1 MTEAASKALPNGET
15 WRALF
20 EAATRAQGHAYAP
33 YSGYR
38 VGAALLAPDGAIFAG
53 CNVENA
59 SYGVTL
65 CAERS
70 AVAHLVASGRA
81 RIAAIAVVT
90 AGPEPGRP
98 CGLCRQTLSEFA
110 DDDLVIGL
118 AVGGDTSPRIIDRL
132 GDIFAHP
139 FRGDLVRRDLVKKS

>member
-1 MTEAASKALPNGET
+1 MTRGASHLPVSDET
-15 WRALF
+15 WRALI
-20 EAATRAQGHAYAP
+20 EAAARTRGRAYAP
-33 YSGYR
+33 YSDYQ
-38 VGAALLAPDGAIFAG
+38 VGAAVLAPDGAIFAG

-59 SYGVTL
+59 SYGLAL

-70 AVAHLVASGRA
+70 AIAHLVAAGHTHV
-81 RIAAIAVVT
+81 AAVAVVT

-110 DDDLVIGL
+110 DDDLPIGL
-118 AVGGDTSPRIIDRL
+118 AIPGDALPRTVDRL

-139 FRGDLVRRDLVKKS
+139 FRGDLVKKR

>member
-1 MTEAASKALPNGET
+1 MTGIGAKPPIANET
-15 WRALF
+15 WRALV
-20 EAATRAQGHAYAP
+20 ETATRARERAYAP
-33 YSGYR
+33 YSDYR
-38 VGAALLAPDGAIFAG
+38 VGAAVLGPDGAVFAG

-59 SYGVTL
+59 SYGLAL

-70 AVAHLVASGRA
+70 AVAHL
-81 RIAAIAVVT
+81 IAAGHRRLTAIAVVT

-110 DDDLVIGL
+110 DDDLLIGL
-118 AVGGDTSPRIIDRL
+118 AIAGDAGPRAIDRL

-139 FRGDLVRRDLVKKS
+139 FRGDLVKKS

>member
-1 MTEAASKALPNGET
+1 VTNET
-15 WRALF
+15 WRLLV
-20 EAATRAQGHAYAP
+20 EAAARARDRAYAP
-33 YSGYR
+33 YSNYR

-59 SYGVTL
+59 SYGLAL

-70 AVAHLVASGRA
+70 AVAHLVAAGGSRV
-81 RIAAIAVVT
+81 AAIAVVT

-110 DDDLVIGL
+110 DDDLPIGL
-118 AVGGDTSPRIIDRL
+118 AIAGDELPRTVDRL

-139 FRGDLVRRDLVKKS
+139 FRGDLVKKI

>member
-1 MTEAASKALPNGET
+1 MSAIPDAT
-15 WRALF
+15 WRALV
-20 EAATRAQGHAYAP
+20 EAATRARDRAYAP
-33 YSGYR
+33 YSNYQ
-38 VGAALLAPDGAIFAG
+38 VGAAVLAPGGAIFAG

-59 SYGVTL
+59 SYGLAL

-70 AVAHLVASGRA
+70 AIAHL
-81 RIAAIAVVT
+81 IAAGHTRATAVAVVT

-110 DDDLVIGL
+110 DDDLPIGL
-118 AVGGDTSPRIIDRL
+118 AIPGDALPRAVDRL

-139 FRGDLVRRDLVKKS
+139 FRGDLVKKR